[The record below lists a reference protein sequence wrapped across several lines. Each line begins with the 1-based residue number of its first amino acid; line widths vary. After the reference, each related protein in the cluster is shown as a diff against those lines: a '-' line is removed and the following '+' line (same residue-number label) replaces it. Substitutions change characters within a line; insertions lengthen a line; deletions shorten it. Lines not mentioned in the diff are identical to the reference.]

1 MMSESFFP
9 LKSPS
14 GPVLMAAFLLF
25 WVAAQIPGSVMRALQ
40 AQIE

>member
-1 MMSESFFP
+1 MISISFFP

-14 GPVLMAAFLLF
+14 GPVLTAAFLLF